1 MKKAL
6 VISGGGSKGAFA
18 GGVAEYLLKEKKKNY
33 DIFLGTSTGSLMV
46 SHLAL
51 GKIDT
56 LKKMIDLLKKELELK
71 LGQKIKNRGDA
82 ELLAHAIQ
90 ETIDHQISY
99 NTIRRFFGVSTNV
112 KPNNNTLNILAK
124 FIGFKNYIHFTQTH
138 SFREKKNLSP

>member
-1 MKKAL
+1 
-6 VISGGGSKGAFA
+6 
-18 GGVAEYLLKEKKKNY
+18 
-33 DIFLGTSTGSLMV
+33 
-46 SHLAL
+46 
-51 GKIDT
+51 
-56 LKKMIDLLKKELELK
+56 MIDLLKKELELK

-138 SFREKKNLSP
+138 SFREKKNLSEIVYKAIYNENNEEITKPITEPKATIEKKIKE